1 MREEG
6 SGGIHKAAARLMP
19 CSNQPCSTRGV
30 RLAGEKVEYGLF
42 SHMVNSR
49 RMRYWGFV
57 SVLLLAQ
64 LHCSAHPP
72 TPVHLPASLRAQVQ
86 ARYTKGRPHAH
97 VPRRSTCFYTVLPL
111 ATPATLPP
119 CHLAT
124 LPPRHPLP
132 LSYRPLDAAAYG
144 WSEEGEDNTVCPACL
159 NPALLLRMQPLCLH
173 AYIVQRH

>member
-1 MREEG
+1 MAASGNWCERMLSAPSTSSHRRKKPCSGWGEGGDWRAGVPGLREEG

-119 CHLAT
+119 CHLAS
-124 LPPRHPLP
+124 PPPFTAVI
-132 LSYRPLDAAAYG
+132 S
-144 WSEEGEDNTVCPACL
+144 SS
-159 NPALLLRMQPLCLH
+159 
-173 AYIVQRH
+173 